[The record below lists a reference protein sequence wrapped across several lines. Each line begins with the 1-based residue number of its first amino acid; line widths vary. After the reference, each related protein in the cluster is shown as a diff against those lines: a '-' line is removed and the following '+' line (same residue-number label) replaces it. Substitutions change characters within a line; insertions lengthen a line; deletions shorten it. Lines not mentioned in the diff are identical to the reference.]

1 MSTPTEPVEFK
12 YQPATALEL
21 ADRIATRASRLLRLV
36 QLKAPSIV
44 IEAERKLVLDAA
56 LDFPVD
62 EEARESWRESKLML
76 QHDEQQHL
84 MKTGYYDDIIKQLD
98 AGEQA

>member
-1 MSTPTEPVEFK
+1 MSNEKQEGLQYKPLS
-12 YQPATALEL
+12 ALEH

-44 IEAERKLVLDAA
+44 IESERQLVLDAA

-62 EEARESWRESKLML
+62 EEARESWRESRALL
-76 QHDEQQHL
+76 HNDEQQHL
-84 MKTGYYDDIIKQLD
+84 MKTGYYDDILKQLD
-98 AGEQA
+98 EGATE